1 MTPTKGTGTVT
12 TAPLDAAEGEALRA
26 SPALSADFL
35 VQVLQDLVRARS
47 VNPGIF
53 EAEMVTRVQAWSEGT
68 GASVHPVEMF
78 DDRYSVAVVLK
89 GGHDGPRLVING
101 HMDTVPIDGAEKWT
115 SDPFGADVRDGYV
128 YGRGACDM
136 KAGLAVQLGVLHHL
150 APRVADMRGSL
161 VLHFAAGEECAE
173 PGTLKLIEAGFT
185 GDWGIVTEPTSLR
198 VATAERGIG
207 YYTVRIPGRSIHA
220 SRSHLGLNPLQRL
233 PAVLEALFEYDRD
246 VRTKPHPLL
255 PGGSCTPTVVH
266 AGVKENAVAEECVL
280 LLDRRL
286 LPGETVDGELEEI
299 RRRLAPI
306 SAAVADEPIEVTR
319 FRWSFQPAE
328 IPADSPFA
336 LRVQDTFAAVTGRPT
351 EIYGTPFASDVHN
364 LVNDAGME
372 AITFGPG
379 NVEECHC
386 IDERVLIEQLRDAA
400 LVTAKVAEDLLL
412 GDPA

>member
-1 MTPTKGTGTVT
+1 MDP
-12 TAPLDAAEGEALRA
+12 AEAKLLRA
-26 SPALSADFL
+26 SPALSDGFL
-35 VQVLQDLVRARS
+35 LEVLQDLVRTPS
-47 VNPGIF
+47 VNPGIY
-53 EAEMVTRVQAWSEGT
+53 EAAMVARVQAWAEGT

-78 DDRYSVAVVLK
+78 DGRYSVAVVLE
-89 GGHDGPRLVING
+89 GAHDGPRLVLNG
-101 HMDTVPIDGAEKWT
+101 HMDTVPIDAGERWDSGPYDAE
-115 SDPFGADVRDGYV
+115 VRDGSV

-136 KAGLAVQLGVLHHL
+136 KAGLTVQIGVLHHL
-150 APRVADMRGSL
+150 ARHVRDMRGAL

-173 PGTLKLIEAGFT
+173 PGTLKMIEAGFT

-207 YYTVRIPGRSIHA
+207 YYTVTIPGRSIHA
-220 SRSHLGLNPLQRL
+220 SRSHLGLNPLQRV
-233 PAVLEALFEYDRD
+233 PAVLEALFDYDRD
-246 VRTKPHPLL
+246 ARKKPHPLL
-255 PGGSCTPTVVH
+255 PGGSCTPTVIN
-266 AGVKENAVAEECVL
+266 AGVKENAVADRCTI

-306 SAAVADEPIEVTR
+306 SSALPDAPIEVTR

-328 IPADSPFA
+328 IPSDSPFA
-336 LRVQDTFAAVTGRPT
+336 LRVCDTFSAVTGRET

-386 IDERVLIEQLRDAA
+386 ANERLELSQLRDAA
-400 LVTAKVAEDLLL
+400 LVTARVAEDLLL
-412 GDPA
+412 RGDS